1 MIRRIYKMV
10 SRTLVYSLVKEVETA
25 MATMG
30 GITSGAP
37 NPST

>member
-10 SRTLVYSLVKEVETA
+10 SRTLVYSLVKEEEMV
-25 MATMG
+25 MAKIG

-37 NPST
+37 NSST